1 MKTLEKVELP
11 PGLYLV
17 ATPIGNLR
25 DITLRALDVLAA
37 ADLVV
42 CEDTRV
48 SGKLLQAYGIKN
60 RLLPYNDHNASA
72 QRGPI
77 IEKLGADGRVALIS
91 DAGTPLISDP
101 GYKLV
106 RDCLDLG
113 INVTTLP
120 GANAVLPALQL
131 SGLPSDRFTFAGFA
145 PPKSAARQTWLRAL
159 QRVPG
164 TLVTYETGPRLAAA
178 LADMAMVLGDERPAA
193 VVREITKMFEES
205 RRGTLRQLADS
216 YAAEDAPKGEIVVV
230 IGAGAEKQA
239 GAEEIDEM
247 LRTALAKMSV
257 RDAAAH
263 VAEATG
269 EPKKAIYERA
279 LQINRADQP
288 DRTQ

>member
-1 MKTLEKVELP
+1 MKTLETAPLA

-17 ATPIGNLR
+17 ATPTGNLR

-48 SGKLLQAYGIKN
+48 SGKLMQAYGIKAK
-60 RLLPYNDHNASA
+60 LLPYNDHNAGK

-77 IEKLGADGRVALIS
+77 VEKLTAGGRVALIS

-113 INVTTLP
+113 IMVTTLP

-131 SGLPSDRFTFAGFA
+131 SGLPSDRFTFAGFSPA
-145 PPKSAARQTWLRAL
+145 KTVGRKEWL
-159 QRVPG
+159 Q
-164 TLVTYETGPRLAAA
+164 TLVIYETGPRLAAA
-178 LADMAMVLGDERPAA
+178 LADMAAVLGGEREAA
-193 VVREITKMFEES
+193 VVREITKMYEES
-205 RRGTLRQLADS
+205 RRGTLASLAEA
-216 YAAEDAPKGEIVVV
+216 YAAEDAPRGEIVVV
-230 IGAGAEKQA
+230 IGTGTEKEASAEDVD
-239 GAEEIDEM
+239 GM
-247 LRTALAKMSV
+247 LRAALATLSV

-263 VAEATG
+263 VAAATG
-269 EPKKAIYERA
+269 LPRKQIYERA
-279 LQINRADQP
+279 LEVQNDAD
-288 DRTQ
+288 

>member
-1 MKTLEKVELP
+1 MKTLETAPLA

-48 SGKLLQAYGIKN
+48 SGKLMQAYGIKAK
-60 RLLPYNDHNASA
+60 LLPYNDHNAGK

-77 IEKLGADGRVALIS
+77 IEKLSAGGRVALIS

-113 INVTTLP
+113 IMVTTLP
-120 GANAVLPALQL
+120 GANAVLSALQL
-131 SGLPSDRFTFAGFA
+131 SGLPSDRFTFAGFSPA
-145 PPKSAARQTWLRAL
+145 KTAGRKEWLQTLVSA
-159 QRVPG
+159 PG
-164 TLVTYETGPRLAAA
+164 TLVIYETGPRLAAA
-178 LADMAMVLGDERPAA
+178 LADMAAVLGGAREAA
-193 VVREITKMFEES
+193 VVREITKMYEES
-205 RRGTLRQLADS
+205 RRGTLAALAET

-230 IGAGAEKQA
+230 IGVGTEKEASAE
-239 GAEEIDEM
+239 DVDDM
-247 LRTALAKMSV
+247 LRAALATLSV

-263 VAEATG
+263 VAAATG
-269 EPKKAIYERA
+269 LPKKQIYERA
-279 LQINRADQP
+279 LQVQND
-288 DRTQ
+288 

>member
-1 MKTLEKVELP
+1 MKTLDSAPLP

-25 DITLRALDVLAA
+25 DITLRALDILAGVDMVA
-37 ADLVV
+37 

-48 SGKLLQAYGIKN
+48 SGKLMQAYGIKAK
-60 RLLPYNDHNASA
+60 LVSYNDHNGDR

-77 IEKLGADGRVALIS
+77 IEKLTAGGRVALIS

-113 INVTTLP
+113 IMVTTLP

-131 SGLPSDRFTFAGFA
+131 SGLPSDRFTFAGFS
-145 PPKSAARQTWLRAL
+145 PPKSAARREWLQAL
-159 QRVPG
+159 RGAPG
-164 TLVTYETGPRLAAA
+164 TLVTYETGPRIAAA
-178 LADMAMVLGDERPAA
+178 LADMAAVLGGDREAA

-205 RRGTLRQLADS
+205 RRGTLQSLAEQ
-216 YAAEDAPKGEIVVV
+216 YAGEDPPKGEIVIV
-230 IGAGAEKQA
+230 IGAGAEEQA
-239 GAEEIDEM
+239 SADDVDAL
-247 LRTALAKMSV
+247 LRAALGSLSV

-263 VAEATG
+263 VAAATG
-269 EPKKAIYERA
+269 LPKKQIYERA
-279 LQINRADQP
+279 LQVQNGAD
-288 DRTQ
+288 DEE

>member
-1 MKTLEKVELP
+1 MKTLEKVDLP

-37 ADLVV
+37 VDLVV

-48 SGKLLQAYGIKN
+48 SGKLLQAFAIKN
-60 RLLPYNDHNASA
+60 KLLPYNDHNAGA

-77 IEKLGADGRVALIS
+77 IEKLSAGGRIALIS

-113 INVTTLP
+113 IAVTTLP

-145 PPKSAARQTWLRAL
+145 PPKSAARQTWLREL
-159 QRVPG
+159 LPVPG
-164 TLVTYETGPRLAAA
+164 TLVTYESGPRLAAA
-178 LADMAMVLGDERPAA
+178 LADMAMVLGDDRPAA

-205 RRGTLRQLADS
+205 RRGTLRQLADE
-216 YAAEDAPKGEIVVV
+216 YAQEDPPKGEIVVV
-230 IGAGAEKQA
+230 IGAGAEA
-239 GAEEIDEM
+239 AATAEDVDSM
-247 LRTALAKMSV
+247 LRAALAQMSV
-257 RDAAAH
+257 RDAASH
-263 VAEATG
+263 VAAATG
-269 EPKKAIYERA
+269 LPKKQIYERV
-279 LQINRADQP
+279 LTLGKDQ
-288 DRTQ
+288 